1 MRTSTVLGRNW
12 ELMLRL
18 YENIAISQVTKENTN
33 VVSRAVSKA
42 FDKVWHSGL
51 KYKLS
56 ITEIPELI
64 IKILASYITNRTAQL
79 KIGNHIGPK
88 FELLSGV
95 PQGGIL
101 SPTLY
106 IFYVKDIPTPRRQ
119 YTWYSICRWCY
130 ADRNEYRWRSRG
142 TIAVQ
147 KELEIRRINEFWAPV
162 ENKNEHW

>member
-95 PQGGIL
+95 PCTRRNPAADTVYFLRERYSNPQETIHL
-101 SPTLY
+101 
-106 IFYVKDIPTPRRQ
+106 IF
-119 YTWYSICRWCY
+119 
-130 ADRNEYRWRSRG
+130 N
-142 TIAVQ
+142 
-147 KELEIRRINEFWAPV
+147 L
-162 ENKNEHW
+162 